1 VWDFFVEN
9 ILVSSILKYFWY
21 IVSLKTTPIIMLLQ
35 AKKINKLRGNLQ
47 GKKRVL
53 IAFLLPLQMS
63 QVYAADTEKGY
74 FQGFKQGVSKLFSP
88 EPVKSS
94 HTVDLRDLSNYQ
106 LDTSRVQ
113 ELPQVGG
120 FQNGTRSQNNI
131 PAMGISRR
139 IDLKD
144 AVLTAVQRRPE
155 ISQSISSLS
164 SQAANIDVAK
174 AQYYP
179 QISGGFGT
187 ADLTK
192 GERGR
197 QVVSLNATQM
207 LYDFGKVKSSVTTE
221 EAKLAEAQARVLVSL
236 DQIALEVADAIVN
249 IKRYQ
254 EITKIAEQ
262 QKQGIARI
270 AEIANLRAKAGISSQ
285 ADPIQAQSNLEAA
298 ENNLIVQQ
306 TQLRQ
311 YQQKL
316 RTLLGF
322 DISNVEWEIPD
333 SLIQQA
339 GLYQEPEFTSIP
351 TLMLAHAGVE
361 VARSQKEQAR
371 LNTYPTINIKG
382 SMSQAINGRNPNN
395 NEDDG
400 FYNSVMIEATSNFYQ
415 GGATRSQTRAASFA
429 EEAARA
435 QVNTAYLDVVDQVR
449 LIREQIENKQRQMDI
464 LAQRR
469 ATTVRTR
476 ELYQEQYKLGTRT
489 VVDLLNA
496 EQAIHSAAQEIE
508 TARYDIYT
516 AIVQYI
522 QVTGRTRDLYD
533 LNRISIQGFEVQP

>member
-1 VWDFFVEN
+1 
-9 ILVSSILKYFWY
+9 
-21 IVSLKTTPIIMLLQ
+21 M
-35 AKKINKLRGNLQ
+35 
-47 GKKRVL
+47 
-53 IAFLLPLQMS
+53 
-63 QVYAADTEKGY
+63 
-74 FQGFKQGVSKLFSP
+74 
-88 EPVKSS
+88 
-94 HTVDLRDLSNYQ
+94 
-106 LDTSRVQ
+106 
-113 ELPQVGG
+113 
-120 FQNGTRSQNNI
+120 
-131 PAMGISRR
+131 
-139 IDLKD
+139 
-144 AVLTAVQRRPE
+144 
-155 ISQSISSLS
+155 
-164 SQAANIDVAK
+164 
-174 AQYYP
+174 
-179 QISGGFGT
+179 
-187 ADLTK
+187 
-192 GERGR
+192 
-197 QVVSLNATQM
+197 
-207 LYDFGKVKSSVTTE
+207 
-221 EAKLAEAQARVLVSL
+221 
-236 DQIALEVADAIVN
+236 ADAIVN

-285 ADPIQAQSNLEAA
+285 ADPIQGQSNLEAA